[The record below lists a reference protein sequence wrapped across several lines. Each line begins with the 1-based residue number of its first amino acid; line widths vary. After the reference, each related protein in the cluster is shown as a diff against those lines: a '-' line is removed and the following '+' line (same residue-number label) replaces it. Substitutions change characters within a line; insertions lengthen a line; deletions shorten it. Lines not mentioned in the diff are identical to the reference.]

1 MITEKHILSGT
12 EEELLEYFKQKYNL
26 IEKEVKDVAS
36 ILEQHEKNSETTSS
50 TQIGGAAVGNK
61 VTTGMKNLFGG
72 TSWSN

>member
-36 ILEQHEKNSETTSS
+36 ILEQHEKNSQP
-50 TQIGGAAVGNK
+50 TQHGGAAVGNK
-61 VTTGMKNLFGG
+61 VTTGMKNLFSG
-72 TSWSN
+72 TSWGN